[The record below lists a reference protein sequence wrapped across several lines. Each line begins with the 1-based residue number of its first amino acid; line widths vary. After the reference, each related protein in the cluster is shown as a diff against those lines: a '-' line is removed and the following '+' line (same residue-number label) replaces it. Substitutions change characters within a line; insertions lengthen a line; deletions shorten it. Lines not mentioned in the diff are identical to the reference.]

1 MPPPGGERKTV
12 TGARSLDPTAGD
24 RQLVD
29 ACLRGSQEAWDALIA
44 KYQRLI
50 YSVPLKY
57 GGTREDA
64 ADIFQAVCIEL
75 FKELPRLR
83 NVDNLRPWLVTVAAH
98 QSFHWKRREQRR
110 AQREVPGPDEE
121 EPGIA
126 VPPGVTAE
134 LEREQLVREALARLP
149 ARCRELIDGLFYQ
162 HPALSY
168 AEVARRLG
176 LRPGSIGF
184 IRGRCLKRLEQIL
197 EELGF

>member
-1 MPPPGGERKTV
+1 MPHTGGERRIV
-12 TGARSLDPTAGD
+12 AGARSLDPTSGD

-29 ACLRGSQEAWDALIA
+29 ACMRGSQEAWDALIA
-44 KYQRLI
+44 KYRRLI
-50 YSVPLKY
+50 YSIPLKY

-83 NVDNLRPWLVTVAAH
+83 NLDNLRPWLVTVAAH

-110 AQREVPGPDEE
+110 TQREVAGPDGAEAA
-121 EPGIA
+121 IA
-126 VPPGVTAE
+126 VPPAVTAE
-134 LEREQLVREALARLP
+134 IEREQLVREALARLP

-184 IRGRCLKRLEQIL
+184 IRGRCLRRLERIL

>member
-1 MPPPGGERKTV
+1 MPRPGGDRKTPE
-12 TGARSLDPTAGD
+12 GARSPDPTTGD
-24 RQLVD
+24 RQLVA
-29 ACLRGSQEAWDALIA
+29 ACLRGRQEAWDALIA
-44 KYQRLI
+44 KYRRLI
-50 YSVPLKY
+50 YSIPLKY

-98 QSFHWKRREQRR
+98 QSFHWKRKELRR
-110 AQREVPGPDEE
+110 IQREIADPEGAEAAA
-121 EPGIA
+121 A
-126 VPPGVTAE
+126 VPPVVAAE

-162 HPALSY
+162 QPALSY
-168 AEVARRLG
+168 AQVARNLG

-184 IRGRCLKRLEQIL
+184 IRGRCLRRLEQIL
-197 EELGF
+197 AELGF